1 VIECVPADSVDVES
15 CACPPLRATV
25 PSAVVPSLNVTVPVG
40 VPDPDDTVAVN
51 MTDCPKF
58 DGFKEETS
66 EVEVAIRLCPQEENL
81 NEPMRVFQS
90 VD

>member
-1 VIECVPADSVDVES
+1 M
-15 CACPPLRATV
+15 
-25 PSAVVPSLNVTVPVG
+25 VPSLNVTVPVG

-51 MTDCPKF
+51 VTDCPKL
-58 DGFKEETS
+58 DGFKEEAR
-66 EVEVAIRLCPQEENL
+66 EVEVAIRLWPQEENL